1 MGGASHSS
9 IHRPLAEHRALF
21 LDCRSLSYNRC
32 MLSFSDIES
41 AATRING
48 IAHRTPILTSRT
60 LNAMLGCEVFMKA
73 ENFQRMGAF
82 KFRGGYNAIN
92 ALSDA
97 ERARGVFAFSSGN
110 HAQAVALSAQL
121 HGCKATILMP
131 ADAPVAKLNATRGY
145 GAEVITYDRY
155 KEDRQALATQLSEER
170 NAVLIPPYDYLPVM
184 AGQGTCGL
192 EIAED
197 VPNLDALIVCTG
209 GGGFLSGCT
218 VAAKALQP
226 TIEVFGAEPET
237 GNDVQQ
243 SLRRDAI
250 VKIDVPKTICDGQQ
264 TQAVGKLPFEVI
276 RHQVKDVL
284 ITSDANVIA
293 AMRFAFERMKIVLE
307 PSGACALSAL
317 IENKARFAGK
327 RVAVTLSGGNI
338 DFARFSQL
346 LA

>member
-1 MGGASHSS
+1 V
-9 IHRPLAEHRALF
+9 
-21 LDCRSLSYNRC
+21 
-32 MLSFSDIES
+32 LSFSDIQS
-41 AATRING
+41 AATRLKG
-48 IAHRTPILTSRT
+48 VAHRTPILTSRT

-92 ALSDA
+92 SLTDA
-97 ERARGVFAFSSGN
+97 ERERGVFAFSSGN
-110 HAQAVALSAQL
+110 HAQAVALSARL
-121 HGCKATILMP
+121 HDCKATILMP
-131 ADAPVAKLNATRGY
+131 SDAPQAKLDATRAY

-155 KEDRQALATQLSEER
+155 KEDRQALAERLSSER

-197 VPNLDALIVCTG
+197 VPHLDALIVCTG

-218 VAAKALQP
+218 VGAKGVQP
-226 TIEVFGAEPET
+226 QIELFGAEPEA

-250 VKIDVPKTICDGQQ
+250 VRINVPQTICDGQQ
-264 TQAVGKLPFEVI
+264 TQAVGTLPFAVI
-276 RHQVKDVL
+276 RHHVKDVL
-284 ITSDANVIA
+284 TASDDSVIE

-307 PSGACALSAL
+307 PSGACALAAL
-317 IENKARFAGK
+317 TENRTRFSGK

-338 DFARFSQL
+338 DLQRFIKL
-346 LA
+346 LERA